1 MTPSSSHQSPRLW
14 IQERQVHTVL
24 RLRVQEVPGHAQA
37 RRCSLR
43 DPSGARQEAPWDH
56 EHSRAQLRRSY
67 HQDIRPTI
75 RQNFRQPRTRVG
87 DAA

>member
-43 DPSGARQEAPWDH
+43 DPWGARQEAPWDH
-56 EHSRAQLRRSY
+56 EHGRAQLRRSY
-67 HQDIRPTI
+67 HQDQADDPPELPTAAH
-75 RQNFRQPRTRVG
+75 PRR
-87 DAA
+87 